1 MDIKSYEVLRSF
13 KLLYVEDEQA
23 TREEME
29 MMLRPWFAELY
40 VAQDGQRGFELF
52 KAHRPDIV
60 LTDIQMPKVSGLAMS
75 GNILNL
81 APGQPIVV
89 VSAYNDVEYL
99 FRAIELGID
108 QYITKPIN
116 VGRMLDKLVV
126 MATGIQA
133 VRERK
138 LNQVLLEQYQ
148 HLVDQ
153 SAIVCKLD
161 LSGKITFVNDKLCE
175 VSGFTPEQLLGL
187 EISILRHDSEP
198 EAHCREIFAQVKSGT
213 QWSGIIRNRTRSGEM
228 YVVESSLVPIR
239 NEHGTVTEILSLDV
253 DITEHYQDNKN
264 LVGALERSQLSLQE
278 QRHFLKEYKHVL
290 ESGTCICVTDPQY
303 RIRSVNS
310 QFEMLLG
317 YSSVEL
323 EGKLISQISPD
334 VSITRWLDEVRQSE
348 TDDATSHVVRFLGYD
363 GKEYQFSV
371 GCAAVHD
378 MAGQVESVVL
388 ICQDVTESQR
398 LSREILETQRELLYT
413 MGDVVE
419 SRSEETGQ
427 HVKRVAQVS
436 RFLAIKAGLT
446 PEFAEMIETA
456 APMHDIGK
464 VGISDAILH
473 KPGKL
478 TAEEFDEMK
487 RHASIGF
494 GILGSVDRE
503 LIGLAARIAHQHH
516 ERYDGLGYPNGLR
529 GEEISIEARIVS
541 IADVLDALFSVRS
554 YKPAWDEASVL
565 THFRQQRGMQFDPN
579 LVDLLLLHWD
589 EIQALRQSGGN

>member
-13 KLLYVEDEQA
+13 RLLYVEDELA

-40 VAQDGQRGFELF
+40 VASDGQEGFELF
-52 KAHRPDIV
+52 REHRPDIV

-126 MATGIQA
+126 MATTMQA

-138 LNQVLLEQYQ
+138 LNQVLLKQYQ
-148 HLVDQ
+148 HLVDH
-153 SAIVCKLD
+153 SAIVCKLN
-161 LSGKITFVNDKLCE
+161 LAGKITFVNDMLLE
-175 VSGFTPEQLLGL
+175 ISGFTSVELIGR
-187 EISILRHDSEP
+187 EINFLRHESEP
-198 EAHCREIFAQVKSGT
+198 LAHCRKIFDQVKSGT
-213 QWSGIIRNRTRSGEM
+213 QWSGIIKNRTSSGGM

-239 NEHGTVTEILSLDV
+239 NEQGVVTEILSLDV

-264 LVGALERSQLSLQE
+264 LVGALERSQFSLQE
-278 QRHFLKEYKHVL
+278 QRHFLKEYKRVL
-290 ESGTCICVTDPQY
+290 ESGTCICITDQQF

-310 QFEMLLG
+310 QFETLLG

-323 EGKLISQISPD
+323 EGKPITGISPE
-334 VSITRWLDEVRQSE
+334 SAITQWMSEAQHAEV
-348 TDDATSHVVRFLGYD
+348 DDATSRVFRFTGHD
-363 GKEYQFSV
+363 GDQFQLSV

-378 MAGQVESVVL
+378 QSGQVESIVL

-427 HVKRVAQVS
+427 HVRRVAQVS
-436 RFLAIKAGLT
+436 KFLALKTGLS

-478 TAEEFDEMK
+478 TSDEFEEMK

-494 GILGSVDRE
+494 RILGSVDRE
-503 LIGLAARIAHQHH
+503 LISLAARIAHQHH
-516 ERYDGLGYPNGLR
+516 ERYDGLGYPNGLK

-554 YKPAWDEASVL
+554 YKPAWDEQSVL
-565 THFRQQRGMQFDPN
+565 EHFRAQRGMQFDPN
-579 LVDLLLLHWD
+579 LVDLLLFHWD
-589 EIQALRQSGGN
+589 EIQVLRKTGSV